1 VEQVEESLFV
11 AEPLARIYHHPST
24 VDAEPLAV
32 TRRTPSSQF
41 DVVSATPSLSS
52 ASCASSQRRFDALAT
67 NCGEK
72 CGLAPLAIEAIQQL
86 AAYFDD
92 ARFRFDLPLL
102 MVGSEF
108 QQAVWRQLQQINP
121 GQVKSYGEIAKELS
135 SSPRAVG
142 GACRANP
149 LPIVIPCHRVVARN
163 GVGGYGGAT
172 AGHKLQQKLW
182 LLAHEGVRF

>member
-1 VEQVEESLFV
+1 MNSSSHYAAALPTPVGLLGVVLDGERLVAVERVEESLFV
-11 AEPLARIYHHPST
+11 AEPQTS
-24 VDAEPLAV
+24 
-32 TRRTPSSQF
+32 
-41 DVVSATPSLSS
+41 
-52 ASCASSQRRFDALAT
+52 LAT
-67 NCGEK
+67 ET
-72 CGLAPLAIEAIQQL
+72 IHQL
-86 AAYFDD
+86 ESYFNN
-92 ARFRFDLPLL
+92 AQFRFDLPLL

-108 QQAVWRQLQQINP
+108 QKTVWRQLQQIAP
-121 GQVKSYGEIAKELS
+121 GQVKTYGEIAKELN